1 MQAKQSSE
9 LLKIGIAVGDLGL
22 IFAAFL
28 LSLTLRFGDIERSL
42 DFIWLFYL
50 SAPLII
56 FLMWRNGVLTGFRY
70 QRLRDILKLTLYAF
84 AVAGVVCSTVL
95 YLSKTADY
103 SRLLFGTY
111 FALAALFVLLEK
123 TIIKKLVDRHLR
135 NGGMNIRIAMVGF
148 GEKFDEI
155 LEELY
160 SRPQLGLAPVL
171 VINPLLTD
179 AESIVKAIRS
189 AVIDEVYISY
199 PRGDIYTVH
208 VDDLLNRLETFG
220 LPVRVALN
228 FDELQNYYSQQVC
241 AVGSKTGIMLAPYN
255 LDPDQLLL
263 KRMMDLA
270 GGSIGLLI
278 TALLYPIMAILIKL
292 DSPGPVFFSHSR
304 AGKGGRSFTIYKF
317 RSMYAGAEQ
326 KKLDLQGSNI
336 HDGPIF
342 KVEDDPRITRVGRV
356 IRKFSLDEFPQFW
369 NVLKGEMSLVGTR
382 PPTLDEVAEYEDH
395 HFRRISIK
403 PGLTGLWQVSGR
415 NKITDFDEVV
425 ALDVRYI
432 REWNLWFDVKIILR
446 TLMIVLFPRGS
457 SGGI

>member
-1 MQAKQSSE
+1 MQTKQSSD
-9 LLKIGIAVGDLGL
+9 LIRIVIAMSDLGL
-22 IFAAFL
+22 ISAAFL
-28 LSLTLRFGDIERSL
+28 LSLALRFGGIDRAGE
-42 DFIWLFYL
+42 FIWLFYL

-56 FLMWRNGVLTGFRY
+56 FLMWRNGVLAGFRY
-70 QRLRDILKLTLYAF
+70 QRLREILKLTFYAF
-84 AVAGVVCSTVL
+84 AVAGFICSTVL

-103 SRLLFGTY
+103 SRLLFGNY

-123 TIIKKLVDRHLR
+123 AVFKKLFDRYLKS
-135 NGGMNIRIAMVGF
+135 GGMNTRIAMVGF

-155 LEELY
+155 LEELK
-160 SRPQLGLAPVL
+160 SRPQLGLAPNL

-179 AESIVKAIRS
+179 AESTVKAIRS

-199 PRGDIYTVH
+199 PRGDIYTVR
-208 VDDLLNRLETFG
+208 VDELLNRLEAVG

-228 FDELQNYYSQQVC
+228 FDELQSYYSQQVC
-241 AVGSKTGIMLAPYN
+241 AVGSKTGVMLAPYN

-263 KRMMDLA
+263 KRMMDLV
-270 GGSIGLLI
+270 GGIIGLLI
-278 TALLYPIMAILIKL
+278 TVLLYPVMAILIKL
-292 DSPGPVFFSHSR
+292 DSPGPVLFSHHR
-304 AGKGGRSFTIYKF
+304 AGKGGRPFTIYKF
-317 RSMYAGAEQ
+317 RSMYADAEQ
-326 KKLDLQGSNI
+326 KKLDLQDSNV

-342 KVEDDPRITRVGRV
+342 KVDDDPRITRVGRV

-432 REWNLWFDVKIILR
+432 REWNLWFDVEIILR
-446 TLMIVLFPRGS
+446 TVLIVLFP
-457 SGGI
+457 SGDNKGI